1 MKTNATGLLLTWL
14 SSVFAPTQKQHKS
27 LRRGKINTGTTR
39 IKRYFPV
46 VGRQVSFGPRPVD
59 SLEGFVHAYRH
70 AWSLGNGALFP

>member
-27 LRRGKINTGTTR
+27 VL
-39 IKRYFPV
+39 
-46 VGRQVSFGPRPVD
+46 GRQVSFGPRPVD

>member
-27 LRRGKINTGTTR
+27 VRRGKINTGTTR

-46 VGRQVSFGPRPVD
+46 VGRQVSFGRAQSIPSRD
-59 SLEGFVHAYRH
+59 SSMRTVMP
-70 AWSLGNGALFP
+70 GA